1 MPEQP
6 ASIGPAPEATD
17 PADRL
22 QISLPF
28 ADDGAGAGAAGLPIT
43 GVATDVVAFIGRAL
57 KGPVDTPVR
66 LTSFAA
72 YQQVFGG
79 LWQPSTLAYAIEQF
93 FEHGGRE
100 AVVVRVCSG
109 GRSPSL
115 DLAAGA
121 ETLVLSGVCPGS
133 REFLRASVDY
143 DGIPQSDT
151 GLFNLVVQ
159 RVRTPGSE
167 LVEDQEI
174 FRRLSTDPDSPRHVA
189 TLLAASR
196 LVRVAGQVP
205 RTRPDITRSA
215 DPRHLVGYV
224 SCNAD
229 GDDGAGLSDYD
240 IIGSERARS
249 GLFALQG
256 GPRFALLCIP
266 PLARDRDIG
275 ASTLVVGARFC
286 RRHHALLLVD
296 PPQSWTT
303 AGCALDALRAW
314 PFHSHDAVM
323 FFPRVLAFDRL
334 RGRFDSFGCAAAAAA
349 MIAAADRTRPHWWAS
364 DPEDTV
370 LRPGLRPAAEVS
382 PTERSML
389 AHHGVNC
396 LTSVGQLPPLPART
410 LGGDLAMASV
420 GRLLSVRRLA
430 LYVAGSIE
438 RGTRWVVFEHNG
450 ERLHDRVAAQVRAFL
465 EGLCADSAFG
475 RGGEC
480 FVFCDE
486 RLNSP
491 VVRAAGEFRLLA
503 GYVTG
508 GSKEVQ
514 AWLVVHRPGGSESRQ
529 VSVNRYAAMGGRVTR
544 EIESA
549 LLPALARGL

>member
-1 MPEQP
+1 VPEQP
-6 ASIGPAPEATD
+6 AVTGPAPEAPD

-28 ADDGAGAGAAGLPIT
+28 TDDGAGAAAAGLPIT
-43 GVATDVVAFIGRAL
+43 GVPTDVVAFIGRAL
-57 KGPVDTPVR
+57 KGPVNQPVR
-66 LTSFAA
+66 VTSFAA

-109 GRSPSL
+109 GRAPSL
-115 DLAAGA
+115 DLAAGQG
-121 ETLVLSGVCPGS
+121 TLVLAGVCPGS

-143 DGIPQSDT
+143 DGIPPADT
-151 GLFNLVVQ
+151 TQFNLVVQ

-167 LVEDQEI
+167 LVEEQEI
-174 FRRLSTDPDSPRHVA
+174 FRRLSTDPESPRAVA
-189 TLLAASR
+189 KLLATSR
-196 LVRVAGQVP
+196 LVRVASAVP
-205 RTRPDITRSA
+205 RTRPDITRSR

-229 GDDGAGLSDYD
+229 GDDGTVLSDYD
-240 IIGSERARS
+240 LIGSERDRS
-249 GLFALQG
+249 GLFALEG
-256 GPRFALLCIP
+256 GPGFALLCIP

-275 ASTLVVGARFC
+275 ASTLVVAARFC

-296 PPQSWTT
+296 PPQAWTT
-303 AGCALDALRAW
+303 AGCALDALRSW

-334 RGRFDSFGCAAAAAA
+334 RGRFDSFGCSPAAAG
-349 MIAAADRTRPHWWAS
+349 MITSADRARPHWWSA
-364 DPEDTV
+364 DRDDTV

-382 PTERSML
+382 AMERSLL

-396 LTSVGQLPPLPART
+396 LTTPGQLPLLPART

-420 GRLLSVRRLA
+420 GRLLAARRLA

-438 RGTRWVVFEHNG
+438 RGTRWVVFEHHG
-450 ERLHDRVAAQVRAFL
+450 ERLRERVAAQVRAFL
-465 EGLCADSAFG
+465 DALVADGAFG

-486 RLNSP
+486 RLNGP
-491 VVRAAGEFRLLA
+491 VSSAAGEFRLLA

-508 GSKEVQ
+508 GSREVQ
-514 AWLVVHRPGGSESRQ
+514 AWLFIHRPGGSESRQ

-544 EIESA
+544 EIEAA